1 MPCWPSLRVL
11 QVNEAEAL
19 AETIEVVQGRRALD
33 PQWTALVDVF
43 AAKYGMT
50 IVNVTTD
57 DVTVRGSRGRLRLWG
72 ATASDANALKAPS
85 GNYDPAK
92 QNRANELAPGG
103 PWFVISED
111 YETEAFRAFVESGA
125 TPAQLEEARVLLAD
139 NRIWKIGASFGR
151 IVIFVYTD
159 EQRDSVSTADRDAW
173 ENAMWAWFS
182 SLNPPGLAQRD
193 RFRAEVDSKQNL
205 DENYEGSSYYYWL

>member
-1 MPCWPSLRVL
+1 MLRGL
-11 QVNEAEAL
+11 PVNDAEAL
-19 AETIEVVQGRRALD
+19 AETIEVVHGRRALD
-33 PQWTALVDVF
+33 PRWLALVDAF
-43 AAKYGMT
+43 AANYGMT

-57 DVTVRGSRGRLRLWG
+57 DVTVRGSRGRLHLWG
-72 ATASDANALKAPS
+72 ATASDADVLKKPS

-92 QNRANELAPGG
+92 QARANELAPGG

-125 TPAQLEEARVLLAD
+125 TPAQLEEARALLAD
-139 NRIWKIGASFGR
+139 DRVWRIGASFGR
-151 IVIFVYTD
+151 IVIFVGTD

-173 ENAMWAWFS
+173 EATLWTWFS
-182 SLNPPGLAQRD
+182 SLNPPGLARRE
-193 RFRAEVDSKQNL
+193 RFKAEVDSKQNL